1 MHLNRR
7 APTSLRQLFRFCN
20 FLIGVYMGP
29 RAPCLIPTHWS
40 WLSLT
45 GVLCHRDCQSREL
58 LVVICGNLS
67 PNKSNVT
74 SSCLKDHSRS
84 SFCSP
89 LCMEVDSHKI
99 SENHEWTRDTERNF
113 CSAGA
118 SEWNIHCWN
127 SIARTSSVA
136 SWLSSPEFLWFLEYM
151 LGRTRCPAFEMSLG
165 CLKCF
170 KSWDS
175 EAKWPKPW

>member
-1 MHLNRR
+1 MSHSH
-7 APTSLRQLFRFCN
+7 SLV
-20 FLIGVYMGP
+20 LIVFDGCV
-29 RAPCLIPTHWS
+29 
-40 WLSLT
+40 
-45 GVLCHRDCQSREL
+45 VLCHRDCQSREL

-118 SEWNIHCWN
+118 SE
-127 SIARTSSVA
+127 
-136 SWLSSPEFLWFLEYM
+136 
-151 LGRTRCPAFEMSLG
+151 
-165 CLKCF
+165 
-170 KSWDS
+170 
-175 EAKWPKPW
+175 